1 MGREVKTMTDIRKI
15 VELHELCNSKRQ
27 VARETGASRNTV
39 KKYLELVKSVRAGKA
54 TEILPKN
61 REVHQPPR
69 VVTTEEVEKIHQ
81 YLETNQTR
89 PKKQRLTGK
98 RIHELLR
105 KDGHK
110 LSYSSVKQQVAD
122 WKKEHGPREV
132 YILQEPK
139 QGERAEFDWG
149 RVDLCIGGEWSKYHS
164 AGMVLNHSL
173 YRVSRL
179 YSRETLLE
187 VIQAHIEF
195 FNEINAVPPKM
206 VYDQMSTVYNS
217 RTKQINERF
226 LEFATHY
233 GFTPVI
239 CNPGSPQEKGTD
251 EQSIGYVRRMAF
263 AERTSFDTLD
273 DANVW
278 LKQRLLEIN
287 GDPVH
292 RRSLTPIEGLEL
304 ERPTMHPLPVLEFSN
319 YTLLRASISKYSFVT
334 CDTNYYSVPDTYRPR
349 HITLRL
355 YENTIELLDGD
366 TIIATHQRRRGKK
379 EYCLDIAH
387 FVKTFHRKPGA
398 IRNAKVVANL
408 DVKIRELF
416 NRYYQNEP
424 KEFLPILDLI
434 KNTSERALS
443 YAIDSLAEQGIFPT
457 CDTLKFVIREQDQ
470 MLQPFSITDSF
481 CVDEPQLSVFDQL
494 IGG

>member
-1 MGREVKTMTDIRKI
+1 VGREVKTMTDIRKI
-15 VELHELCNSKRQ
+15 VELHELCESKRQ
-27 VARETGASRNTV
+27 VARETGSSRNTV
-39 KKYLELVKSVRAGKA
+39 KKYIELVKSVRAGKA

-69 VVTTEEVEKIHQ
+69 VVTPEVLEKIHQ

-89 PKKQRLTGK
+89 PKKQRLTAK

-105 KDGHK
+105 KDRHK
-110 LSYSSVKQQVAD
+110 ISYSSVKQKVAD

-139 QGERAEFDWG
+139 NGERAEFDWG
-149 RVDLCIGGEWSKYHS
+149 QVDLCIGGEWSKYHS

-179 YSRETLLE
+179 YCRETLLE
-187 VIQAHIEF
+187 VIQAHLEF

-263 AERTSFDTLD
+263 AERTSFDTLEE
-273 DANVW
+273 ANAW
-278 LKQRLLEIN
+278 LKERLLEIN
-287 GDPVH
+287 GALVH
-292 RRSLTPIEGLEL
+292 RRSLTPIEGLEQ
-304 ERPTMHPLPVLEFSN
+304 ERPAMHPLPVLEFSN
-319 YTLLRASISKYSFVT
+319 FTLLRASISKYSFVS

-366 TIIATHQRRRGKK
+366 AIIATHQRRRGKK
-379 EYCLDIAH
+379 EYCLDITH

-408 DVKIRELF
+408 DIKIRELF

-424 KEFLPILDLI
+424 KEFLPVLDLI
-434 KNTSERALS
+434 KNTSEKALS

-457 CDTLKFVIREQDQ
+457 CDTLKFIIREQDQ

>member
-1 MGREVKTMTDIRKI
+1 MTDIRKM

-39 KKYLELVKSVRAGKA
+39 KKYLDLVKRVRAGKA

-61 REVHQPPR
+61 RQVHQPPR
-69 VVTTEEVEKIHQ
+69 VVTPEVIEKIHQ
-81 YLETNQTR
+81 YLEMNQDR
-89 PKKQRLTGK
+89 PKKQRLTAN
-98 RIHELLR
+98 RIHALLR
-105 KDGHK
+105 KDGHN

-139 QGERAEFDWG
+139 TGERAEFDWG

-195 FNEINAVPPKM
+195 FNEIRAVPPRM

-217 RTKQINERF
+217 KTKQINERF

-263 AERTSFDTLD
+263 AERTSFETLEE
-273 DANVW
+273 ANAW

-287 GDPVH
+287 SSSVH
-292 RRSLTPIEGLEL
+292 RRDLTPIEGLEQ
-304 ERPTMHPLPVLEFSN
+304 ERPALQPLTVLEFSN
-319 YTLLRASISKYSFVT
+319 YILLRAAISKYSFDT
-334 CDTNYYSVPDTYRPR
+334 CDTNYYSVPDTYLPR

-408 DVKIRELF
+408 DIKIREMF
-416 NRYYQNEP
+416 NRYYQTEP

-434 KNTSERALS
+434 KNSSEQALS
-443 YAIDSLAEQGIFPT
+443 YAIDSLAEQEIFPT
-457 CDTLKFVIREQDQ
+457 CDALRFIIRQQDQ
-470 MLQPFSITDSF
+470 MLQPFSVTDRF

>member
-1 MGREVKTMTDIRKI
+1 MTDIRKM
-15 VELHELCNSKRQ
+15 VELHELSDSKRQ

-39 KKYLELVKSVRAGKA
+39 KKYLQLVKSVRDGKA

-61 REVHQPPR
+61 REIHQPPR
-69 VVTTEEVEKIHQ
+69 VVTPEVLKKIHRH
-81 YLETNQTR
+81 LETNQDR
-89 PKKQRLTGK
+89 PKKQRLTAK

-110 LSYSSVKQQVAD
+110 ISYSSVKQKVAD
-122 WKKEHGPREV
+122 WKKKHGPREV

-179 YSRETLLE
+179 YSRETLQE

-217 RTKQINERF
+217 KTKQINERF

-273 DANVW
+273 DANAW

-287 GDPVH
+287 SQPVH
-292 RRSLTPIEGLEL
+292 RRDLTPIEGLEQ
-304 ERPTMHPLPVLEFSN
+304 ERLAMHPLPVLEFSN
-319 YTLLRASISKYSFVT
+319 YILIRAAISKYSFVT

-366 TIIATHQRRRGKK
+366 AIIATHQRLRGKK
-379 EYCLDIAH
+379 EYCLNIAH

-408 DVKIRELF
+408 DIKIRELF

-434 KNTSERALS
+434 KNSSEQALS

-457 CDTLKFVIREQDQ
+457 CDALRFIIWQQDQ

-481 CVDEPQLSVFDQL
+481 CIDEPQLSVFDQL

>member
-1 MGREVKTMTDIRKI
+1 VGREVKNMTDIRQM
-15 VELHELCNSKRQ
+15 VDLYELCDSKRQ

-39 KKYLELVKSVRAGKA
+39 KKYLNRVKNVREGKE

-61 REVHQPPR
+61 RDIVQPAR
-69 VVTTEEVEKIHQ
+69 VVTTEVLEKIHQ
-81 YLETNQTR
+81 YLETNLNR
-89 PKKQRLTGK
+89 PKKQRLTAK

-105 KDGHK
+105 NEGHK
-110 LSYSSVKQQVAD
+110 ISYSSVKQEVAD

-139 QGERAEFDWG
+139 KGERAEFDWG

-173 YRVSRL
+173 YRVSCL

-187 VIQAHIEF
+187 VLQAHIEF
-195 FNEINAVPPKM
+195 FNEINAVPPAM
-206 VYDQMSTVYNS
+206 VYDQMSTVYNPK
-217 RTKQINERF
+217 TKQINERF

-273 DANVW
+273 EANTW

-287 GDPVH
+287 TRPVH
-292 RRSLTPIEGLEL
+292 RRDLTPIEGLEQ
-304 ERPTMHPLPVLEFSN
+304 ERPAMHPLPVLEFSN
-319 YTLLRASISKYSFVT
+319 YNLKRASISKYSFVM
-334 CDTNYYSVPDTYRPR
+334 CDANYYSVPDTYRPR

-366 TIIATHQRRRGKK
+366 TIIATHLRRRGKG
-379 EYCLDIAH
+379 EYCLDITH

-408 DVKIRELF
+408 DIKIRELF

-434 KNTSERALS
+434 QNSSEQALS
-443 YAIDSLAEQGIFPT
+443 YAL
-457 CDTLKFVIREQDQ
+457 DTLAGQEIVPTYDALRFIIQQQEQ
-470 MLQPFSITDSF
+470 MLQPFSISDNF
-481 CVDEPQLSVFDQL
+481 CVDEPQLSAFDQL

>member
-1 MGREVKTMTDIRKI
+1 MGREVKNMTDICRI
-15 VELHELCNSKRQ
+15 VDLYELCKSKRQ
-27 VARETGASRNTV
+27 VARETGASPNTV
-39 KKYLELVKSVRAGKA
+39 RKYLSLVKRVREGTA
-54 TEILPKN
+54 TEILPKH
-61 REVHQPPR
+61 REIHQPPR
-69 VVTTEEVEKIHQ
+69 VVTPGVLEKIHQ
-81 YLETNQTR
+81 YLKENQDL
-89 PKKQRLTGK
+89 PKKQRLTAK

-105 KDGHK
+105 KDGIRIG
-110 LSYSSVKQQVAD
+110 YSSVKQETAD

-139 QGERAEFDWG
+139 QGDRAEFDWG
-149 RVDLCIGGEWSKYHS
+149 RVDLCIAGEWSKYHS

-187 VIQAHIEF
+187 VIQAHMEF
-195 FNEINAVPPKM
+195 FNEINAVPPRM

-217 RTKQINERF
+217 KTKQINERF

-263 AERTSFDTLD
+263 AERTSFETLD
-273 DANVW
+273 AANAW
-278 LKQRLLEIN
+278 LQQRLLEIN
-287 GDPVH
+287 SQPVH
-292 RRSLTPIEGLEL
+292 RRDMTPIEGLER
-304 ERPTMHPLPVLEFSN
+304 ERPSMHPLPVLEFSN
-319 YTLLRASISKYSFVT
+319 YLLVRASISKYSFVT
-334 CDTNYYSVPDTYRPR
+334 CDTNFYSVPDTYRPR

-366 TIIATHQRRRGKK
+366 TVIATHQRRRGKR
-379 EYCLDIAH
+379 EYCLDITH
-387 FVKTFHRKPGA
+387 FVKTLHRKPGA

-408 DVKIRELF
+408 DTKIRELF
-416 NRYYQNEP
+416 TRHYQNAP

-434 KNTSERALS
+434 QNSSEQALS
-443 YAIDSLAEQGIFPT
+443 YALDLLTEQGIFPS
-457 CDTLKFVIREQDQ
+457 CDALRFIIQRQDQ
-470 MLQPFSITDSF
+470 MLLPYSMNDSF
-481 CVDEPQLSVFDQL
+481 CVDEPELSAFDQL

>member
-1 MGREVKTMTDIRKI
+1 
-15 VELHELCNSKRQ
+15 
-27 VARETGASRNTV
+27 
-39 KKYLELVKSVRAGKA
+39 
-54 TEILPKN
+54 
-61 REVHQPPR
+61 
-69 VVTTEEVEKIHQ
+69 
-81 YLETNQTR
+81 
-89 PKKQRLTGK
+89 
-98 RIHELLR
+98 
-105 KDGHK
+105 
-110 LSYSSVKQQVAD
+110 
-122 WKKEHGPREV
+122 
-132 YILQEPK
+132 
-139 QGERAEFDWG
+139 
-149 RVDLCIGGEWSKYHS
+149 
-164 AGMVLNHSL
+164 MVLNHSL

-179 YSRETLLE
+179 YTRETLLE

-195 FNEINAVPPKM
+195 FNEINAVPTKM

-217 RTKQINERF
+217 KTKQINERF

-263 AERTSFDTLD
+263 AERTSFDTLEE
-273 DANVW
+273 ANAW
-278 LKQRLLEIN
+278 LKERLLEIN
-287 GDPVH
+287 SQPVH
-292 RRSLTPIEGLEL
+292 RRDLTPMGGLEQ
-304 ERPTMHPLPVLEFSN
+304 ERPAMHPLPVLEFSN

-408 DVKIRELF
+408 DVKIREMF
-416 NRYYQNEP
+416 NRYYLNEP
-424 KEFLPILDLI
+424 KEFLPVLDLI
-434 KNTSERALS
+434 KNSSEQALS

-457 CDTLKFVIREQDQ
+457 CDALKFIIREQDQ

>member
-1 MGREVKTMTDIRKI
+1 MTDISKM
-15 VELHELCNSKRQ
+15 VELYELCNSKCQ
-27 VARETGASRNTV
+27 VARETRASRNTV
-39 KKYLELVKSVRAGKA
+39 TKYVNRVKNVRVGKE

-61 REVHQPPR
+61 REIVQPPR
-69 VVTTEEVEKIHQ
+69 VVTPEVLEKIHRH
-81 YLETNQTR
+81 LETNQDR
-89 PKKQRLTGK
+89 PKKQRLTAR

-105 KDGHK
+105 LEGHK
-110 LSYSSVKQQVAD
+110 LSYSSVKQKVAD
-122 WKKEHGPREV
+122 WKKEYGPREV

-139 QGERAEFDWG
+139 NGERAEFDWG
-149 RVDLCIGGEWSKYHS
+149 KVDLCIGGKWLKYHF

-195 FNEINAVPPKM
+195 FNEINAVPTNM

-217 RTKQINERF
+217 KTKQINEQF

-251 EQSIGYVRRMAF
+251 EQSIGYVRRMVF

-273 DANVW
+273 DANTW

-287 GDPVH
+287 SGPVH
-292 RRSLTPIEGLEL
+292 RRSLTPIEGLEQ

-319 YTLLRASISKYSFVT
+319 YTLKRAAISNYSFVT
-334 CDTNYYSVPDTYRPR
+334 CDTNYYSVPDTYRR
-349 HITLRL
+349 NDITLRL
-355 YENTIELLDGD
+355 YENTIEMLNGD
-366 TIIATHQRRRGKK
+366 TIIATHLRKRGKG
-379 EYCLDIAH
+379 EYGLNINH
-387 FVKTFHRKPGA
+387 FIKTFHRKPGA
-398 IRNAKVVANL
+398 IRNSKVVANL
-408 DVKIRELF
+408 DIKIRELF
-416 NRYYQNEP
+416 NRHYQKEP

-434 KNTSERALS
+434 KNSSEQALS
-443 YAIDSLAEQGIFPT
+443 YAINTLAEQEIFPT
-457 CDTLKFVIREQDQ
+457 YDALRFIIQQQEQ
-470 MLQPFSITDSF
+470 MLQPFSITDDF
-481 CVDEPQLSVFDQL
+481 CVDEPQLSMFDKL